1 MLVHYNTIF
10 YTEKNSIKFIRMIF
24 ISFNSDIFNSIP
36 SILLQDQ
43 MYFTFEDALHVYCV
57 KCALRIRVAP
67 DVNVSSHYRPAF
79 ATCKQFIRIFRL
91 FEFTVKSFAMIHLL
105 EIFVF
110 GSLSS
115 KNRSKYINNAIIQ
128 TVCVSISVCV
138 CVNANSLVARKFYNA
153 CTFMFRSV

>member
-1 MLVHYNTIF
+1 MRRCKWVNGMWWVMRDSRSDLFTNIQYWGVVCKNKQMTSWYHIETQNVWTFVQVFIVLVHYNTIF

-57 KCALRIRVAP
+57 KYALRIRVAP
-67 DVNVSSHYRPAF
+67 DVNVWSHYRPAF

-91 FEFTVKSFAMIHLL
+91 SHIVRIY
-105 EIFVF
+105 
-110 GSLSS
+110 
-115 KNRSKYINNAIIQ
+115 R
-128 TVCVSISVCV
+128 
-138 CVNANSLVARKFYNA
+138 
-153 CTFMFRSV
+153 